1 MTYCYTRETL
11 RGIIN
16 MDPLWNHV
24 HMFHPPPPSLPPLP
38 PGDEQLNSPF
48 FLKNIAS
55 WEFPSIYIHYQPPQ
69 GNWLPVLFLT
79 TAHQQYGLMYI
90 LHVQATL
97 INNGNT
103 DWQTRT
109 ENKTEPKKKKR
120 LWLIEEVP
128 NLLLEESLDVSLNI
142 SSCYASVKKLP
153 VYEQH
158 QGR

>member
-1 MTYCYTRETL
+1 
-11 RGIIN
+11 
-16 MDPLWNHV
+16 
-24 HMFHPPPPSLPPLP
+24 
-38 PGDEQLNSPF
+38 
-48 FLKNIAS
+48 
-55 WEFPSIYIHYQPPQ
+55 
-69 GNWLPVLFLT
+69 
-79 TAHQQYGLMYI
+79 MYI

>member
-1 MTYCYTRETL
+1 
-11 RGIIN
+11 
-16 MDPLWNHV
+16 
-24 HMFHPPPPSLPPLP
+24 
-38 PGDEQLNSPF
+38 
-48 FLKNIAS
+48 
-55 WEFPSIYIHYQPPQ
+55 
-69 GNWLPVLFLT
+69 
-79 TAHQQYGLMYI
+79 MYI

-109 ENKTEPKKKKR
+109 ENKTEPKKK

-142 SSCYASVKKLP
+142 SSCYASAKKLP